1 MSVNADPLPTI
12 SLITPSLHRK
22 IFFCTFAD
30 VSECP
35 DLCTPSAEG
44 RGHQVN
50 LNISI
55 IWQKVPLAVPVRC

>member
-1 MSVNADPLPTI
+1 MSVNADQLPTC
-12 SLITPSLHRK
+12 SQLSPDLHRK

-35 DLCTPSAEG
+35 DLCTPKAEG
-44 RGHQVN
+44 RGQQVN

-55 IWQKVPLAVPVRC
+55 IWQKVP